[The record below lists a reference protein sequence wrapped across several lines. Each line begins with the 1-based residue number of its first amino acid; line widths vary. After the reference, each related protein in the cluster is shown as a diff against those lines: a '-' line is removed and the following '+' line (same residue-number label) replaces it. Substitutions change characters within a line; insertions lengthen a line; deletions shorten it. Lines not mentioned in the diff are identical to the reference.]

1 MIRIVL
7 AYSGSLEGSAAIQ
20 WLRDRHSAEIVAVT
34 LDLGQGR
41 ELEVIRDRALA
52 IGAQRAHVLDTR
64 DEFAQEYVVPA
75 LRAGAVHEGRVPMAL
90 ALSRP
95 LIARKLVEIAAIER
109 ADAVAHTGHA
119 TGGASQLDRLLST
132 LAHSLQVMTPAR
144 SWAVGSADLLAFA
157 RANGLGTAALDSAR
171 IESNFW
177 GRSLRQSVGGAVPAS
192 FVARAPENCPAE
204 PAFVDIAFV
213 RGVPTAL
220 NGVVLPLGEL
230 VASLGMLAAT
240 HGVGHI
246 GNERLLCE
254 APAAVLLHAAHC
266 ELTRVAT
273 SPDVEPF
280 SAAARLAYVDL
291 IEGARW
297 FSPLREGLDAYFGV
311 VQARVNGH
319 VRLRLF
325 KGEYATI
332 TSELMQ
338 TPADTTA
345 ALRLVPL
352 SAQH

>member
-1 MIRIVL
+1 MRIVL

-20 WLRDRHSAEIVAVT
+20 WLRDHHSAEIVAVT

-41 ELEVIRDRALA
+41 ELEVVRDRALA
-52 IGAQRAHVLDTR
+52 TGAQRAHVLDTR
-64 DEFAQEYVVPA
+64 DEFAREYVVPA
-75 LRAGAVHEGRVPMAL
+75 LRADALHEGRVPMAL

-95 LIARKLVEIAAIER
+95 LIARKVIEIAAIER

-119 TGGASQLDRLLST
+119 TDGASQLDRLLAALSP
-132 LAHSLQVMTPAR
+132 ALQVLTPAR
-144 SWAVGSADLLAFA
+144 SWTIGNADLLAFA
-157 RANGLGTAALDSAR
+157 RASSLGTAVGDSAR

-177 GRSLRQSVGGAVPAS
+177 GRSLRQASAEAEPAS
-192 FVARAPENCPAE
+192 FIARAPEMCPAE

-220 NGVVLPLGEL
+220 NGVVLPLTEL
-230 VASLGMLAAT
+230 VASLGMLAAA

-246 GNERLLCE
+246 RNQRLLCA
-254 APAAVLLHAAHC
+254 APAAVLLHTAHY
-266 ELTRVAT
+266 ELTRAAT
-273 SPDVEPF
+273 SPEVEAF
-280 SAAARLAYVDL
+280 TAAARLAYVDL

-297 FSPLREGLDAYFGV
+297 FSPLREALDAYFGV

-325 KGEYATI
+325 KGDYSTI

-338 TPADTTA
+338 APADTTA

>member
-1 MIRIVL
+1 MRIVL

-20 WLRDRHSAEIVAVT
+20 WLRDRHSAEVVAVT

-52 IGAQRAHVLDTR
+52 VGAQRAHVLDTR
-64 DEFAQEYVVPA
+64 DEFAKEYVVPA
-75 LRAGAVHEGRVPMAL
+75 LRADAWHEGRVPMAL

-95 LIARKLVEIAAIER
+95 LIARKVFEIAGIER

-119 TGGASQLDRLLST
+119 TGGGSQLDRLLAA
-132 LAHSLQVMTPAR
+132 LAPALQVVTPAR
-144 SWAVGSADLLAFA
+144 TWAVGSADLLAFA
-157 RANGLGTAALDSAR
+157 RANGLGTGADDSAR

-177 GRSLRQSVGGAVPAS
+177 GRSLRQPLADAVPAS
-192 FVARAPENCPAE
+192 FVPRAPAMCPAE

-220 NGVVLPLGEL
+220 NGVVLPLTEL

-246 GNERLLCE
+246 RNERLLCA
-254 APAAVLLHAAHC
+254 APAAVLLHAAHG

-273 SPDVEPF
+273 SPEEEQF
-280 SAAARLAYVDL
+280 SAAARVAYVDL

-297 FSPLREGLDAYFGV
+297 FSPLREALDAYFGV

-325 KGEYATI
+325 KGDYSTI

-338 TPADTTA
+338 APADTTA

>member
-1 MIRIVL
+1 MRIVL

-20 WLRDRHSAEIVAVT
+20 WLSDQYSAEIVAVT

-64 DEFAQEYVVPA
+64 DEFAQQYVMPA
-75 LRAGAVHEGRVPMAL
+75 LKADALHEGRVPMAL

-95 LIARKLVEIAAIER
+95 LIARKLVEIAGIER

-119 TGGASQLDRLLST
+119 TGGASQLDRLLGV
-132 LAHSLQVMTPAR
+132 LAPALQVMTPAR
-144 SWAVGSADLLAFA
+144 SWAAGNTDLLAFA
-157 RANGLGTAALDSAR
+157 RDNGLGTVADDSGR
-171 IESNFW
+171 VESNFW
-177 GRSLRQSVGGAVPAS
+177 GRSLRQSLADAVPAS
-192 FVARAPENCPAE
+192 FVSRTPGMCPAE
-204 PAFVDIAFV
+204 PAFVDIVFV
-213 RGVPTAL
+213 RGTPTAL
-220 NGVVLPLGEL
+220 NGVVLPLTEL
-230 VASLGMLAAT
+230 VASLAMLATT

-246 GNERLLCE
+246 RNERLLCH
-254 APAAVLLHAAHC
+254 APAAVLLHTAHC
-266 ELTRVAT
+266 ELTRVAS
-273 SPDVEPF
+273 SPDVEQF

-325 KGEYATI
+325 KGEYSTI
-332 TSELMQ
+332 TAELMPS
-338 TPADTTA
+338 PAETTD
-345 ALRLVPL
+345 ALHLVPL